1 MNYLAEIAI
10 QDLFD
15 RIPALRPLRGVE
27 RIEAEEVIA
36 RVVDDVIDLYI
47 AECEAVASTG
57 GAP

>member
-1 MNYLAEIAI
+1 MNYFAEIAI

-15 RIPALRPLRGVE
+15 RIPALRPLRG
-27 RIEAEEVIA
+27 EEVIA

-47 AECEAVASTG
+47 AECEITASTG